1 MYVLSSAILIR
12 TNQQPQGGMG
22 RGNIPNAPRGPAAM
36 RGGDTTP
43 GGSSTGGG
51 GGGAG
56 AQRYSTQGNARAKPY

>member
-1 MYVLSSAILIR
+1 
-12 TNQQPQGGMG
+12 MG

-43 GGSSTGGG
+43 GGSSTSGGG